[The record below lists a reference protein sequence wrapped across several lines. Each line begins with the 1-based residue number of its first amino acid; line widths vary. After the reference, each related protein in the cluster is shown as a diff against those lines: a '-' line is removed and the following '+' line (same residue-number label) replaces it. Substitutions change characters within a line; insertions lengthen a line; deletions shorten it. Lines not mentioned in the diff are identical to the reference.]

1 MTLGKRF
8 NFVSNCK
15 FVLHL
20 LLLMVSVLAS
30 SANACVTSF
39 SEFEKA
45 TIVNASNVEALAKAF
60 YQVNRPFPLSVQVVY
75 HINSTNGTDTISTD
89 PSCPP
94 GKEVWLWVPSP
105 VFLFINPTKLN
116 LYALYTLNYFS
127 YLWPPVVNITVPKIC
142 NTSLNQ
148 FSFLSDFTMRVSI
161 TVSILGCICF
171 DTVIMLRVKDIMQ
184 QKYISLM
191 QLQMAD

>member
-1 MTLGKRF
+1 LAMKTLI
-8 NFVSNCK
+8 
-15 FVLHL
+15 
-20 LLLMVSVLAS
+20 VLALFLVS
-30 SANACVTSF
+30 SAACAPSF
-39 SEFEKA
+39 SAFEKA
-45 TIVNASNVEALAKAF
+45 VLADDGNVEALAKAF

-94 GKEVWLWVPSP
+94 GKEAWLWVPSP
-105 VFLFINPTKLN
+105 VFVFMDPTKLN

-127 YLWPPVVNITVPKIC
+127 YLWPPVVNITVPNIC
-142 NTSLNQ
+142 NTSLSQ

-161 TVSILGCICF
+161 TVSTLDCFCFNTIIL
-171 DTVIMLRVKDIMQ
+171 LRVKDIMQ